1 MLRITKSTDPIEVKN
16 LTVCLYAVPGVGK
29 TTLAFTADK
38 PLLLDFDKGSY
49 RAGNRGDTVVV
60 ERWADVEAITA
71 KDLEPYKTLVV
82 DTAGRALDALTAA
95 IIAANPKHGYGGAL
109 TLQGFGELKA
119 RFVAWTKLVR
129 SFGLDVVLIAHSD
142 EQRKGDETIERLDM
156 QGGSKNEV
164 YKSADAMG
172 RLYLAQGKRTL
183 NFSPTDTAFGKN
195 PAQLEPLP
203 VPRYADAPHFLAD
216 VIAQIKTAL
225 NAHSVQQTAV
235 AGALADWQALFE
247 EATTKEDLDRMIGQT
262 DRASEEVKENVK
274 RLLRARAKQLG
285 YAYDIPSASFQK
297 TDIVQKRTAA

>member
-16 LTVCLYAVPGVGK
+16 LTLCLYAVPGVGK
-29 TTLAFTADK
+29 TTLAFTAEK
-38 PLLLDFDKGSY
+38 PLLLDFDRGSY

-60 ERWADVEAITA
+60 ERWEDVEAITA

-95 IIAANPKHGYGGAL
+95 IIARNPKMGNGGAL

-119 RFVAWTKLVR
+119 RFTAWTKLVR

-142 EQRKGDETIERLDM
+142 EQRKGDEVIERLDM

-172 RLYLAQGKRTL
+172 RLYLAGGKRTL

-195 PAQLEPLP
+195 PAQLDPLL
-203 VPRYADAPHFLAD
+203 VPRFADAPRFLAD
-216 VIAQIKTAL
+216 VVDKIKAAL
-225 NAHSVQQTAV
+225 NAHSAQQTEV

-247 EATTKEDLDRMIGQT
+247 EASTEEELNGMIAQT
-262 DRASEEVKENVK
+262 DRAEESVRDNVK
-274 RLLRARAKQLG
+274 RLLRARAKHLG

-297 TDIVQKRTAA
+297 TDRVQKRASA

>member
-16 LTVCLYAVPGVGK
+16 ITLCLYAVPGVGK
-29 TTLAFTADK
+29 TTLGFTAER

-71 KDLEPYKTLVV
+71 KDLEAYKTLVV
-82 DTAGRALDALTAA
+82 DTAGRALDALTAD
-95 IIAANPKHGYGGAL
+95 IITRNPKHGNGGAL

-119 RFVAWTKLVR
+119 RFTAWTKLVR

-142 EQRKGDETIERLDM
+142 EQRKGDEVIERLDM

-172 RLYLAQGKRTL
+172 RLYLAGGKRTL

-203 VPRYADAPHFLAD
+203 VPRFADAPQFLGET
-216 VIAQIKTAL
+216 IATIKAAL
-225 NAHSVQQTAV
+225 NAHSVKQTEV
-235 AGALADWQALFE
+235 SGKLADWQAALE
-247 EATTKEDLDRMIGQT
+247 EATTQDDLNGLIEQT
-262 DRASEEVKENVK
+262 DRASEDVRENVK
-274 RLLRARAKQLG
+274 RLLRARAKHLG
-285 YAYDIPSASFQK
+285 YAYDIPTASFQK
-297 TDIVQKRTAA
+297 TDRVQKRASA